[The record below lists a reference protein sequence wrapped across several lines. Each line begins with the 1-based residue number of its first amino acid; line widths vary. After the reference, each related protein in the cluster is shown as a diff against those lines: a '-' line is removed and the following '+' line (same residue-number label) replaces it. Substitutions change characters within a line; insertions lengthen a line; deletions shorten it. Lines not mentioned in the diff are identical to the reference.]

1 MTLRRWLVALAALVL
16 PCVAHAQTATT
27 MRVTR
32 QPSIIYLPTY
42 VLEQQKLIE
51 QHAAALGVPGLAV
64 EWITFT
70 GGGNATDAMLA
81 GSIDVIDSGVGNM
94 LLLWDRTRGGV
105 KGIVATSALPLI
117 LVSRDPRLKTLRD
130 FTESDKIAVP
140 TVGVSTQAILLQI
153 AAAAEFGPDG
163 WNKLDGNTVQ
173 MSHPD
178 AAIALMNPRHEVA
191 SHFSAPPFVFQTL
204 KTVPGAHVITDTQ
217 RIMGSPLTNGLFF
230 ATTKFG
236 NANPKLIQAVK
247 DATVEAEAY
256 IRANPREAI
265 EMYRR
270 GSHDRLGTDELLA
283 MMREPGMDDYST
295 KPQGTMRFAEHLFR
309 TGILKTKPT
318 AWTDYF
324 FPISHDLGG
333 N

>member
-1 MTLRRWLVALAALVL
+1 MKLIGWLVALLALIL
-16 PCVAHAQTATT
+16 PCTAGAQVATS
-27 MRVTR
+27 MKVTR

-42 VLEQQKLIE
+42 VMEQRQLIE
-51 QHAAALGVPGLAV
+51 KHAAALGAPRLRV
-64 EWITFT
+64 EWLTFA

-81 GSIDVIDSGVGNM
+81 GSIDVVNTGVGNM

-105 KGIVATSALPLI
+105 RGIIATSALPLI

-130 FTESDKIAVP
+130 YTETDKIAVP
-140 TVGVSTQAILLQI
+140 TVRVSTQAVLLQI
-153 AAAAEFGPDG
+153 AAAAEFGPQN
-163 WNKLDGNTVQ
+163 WNRLDGNTVQ

-178 AAIALMNPRHEVA
+178 AAVALMNPRHEVA

-204 KTVPGAHVITDTQ
+204 KNVPGAHVITDTS
-217 RIMGSPLTNGLFF
+217 RIMGSPLTNGMFF
-230 ATTKFG
+230 ATTKFAD
-236 NANPKLIQAVK
+236 ANPKLIQAVK
-247 DATVEAEAY
+247 DATIEAEAF
-256 IRANPREAI
+256 IRSNPREAI

-270 GSHDRLGTDELLA
+270 GSNDRLSTDELLA

-309 TGILKTKPT
+309 IGFLKTKPT

-324 FPISHDLGG
+324 FPISHDLAG